1 MYIKPLTIPWFKII
15 FAQFESEPLKRA
27 LKECAKEIECKIWYA
42 APRSVD
48 IVDIPHFVAVFEWPL
63 WGTFLWESYLQ
74 RCKETNDDT
83 PWIVIEKNKVHTFP
97 ALEISK
103 LKKCLY
109 VDTIDCD
116 SINKMIAFIRE
127 IKLNLSEYE
136 QR

>member
-83 PWIVIEKNKVHTFP
+83 PWIIINKSKVHAIP

-103 LKKCLY
+103 LKEFLC
-109 VDTIDCD
+109 VDTIDRD
-116 SINKMIAFIRE
+116 SIFQMIDFIKK
-127 IKLNLSEYE
+127 IKSTLGEYE
-136 QR
+136 KS